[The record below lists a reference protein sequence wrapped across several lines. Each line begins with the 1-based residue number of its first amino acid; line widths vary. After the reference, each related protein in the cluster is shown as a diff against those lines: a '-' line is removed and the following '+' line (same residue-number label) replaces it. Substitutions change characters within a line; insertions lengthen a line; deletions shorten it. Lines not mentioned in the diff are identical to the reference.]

1 VEPARAPVRQEG
13 PRLQNPTIIF
23 HHMPDQ
29 AEYIRHWYHVPR
41 VGEMVTLDILEAT
54 VSGEVTRVE
63 WSDENVV
70 VVFDD

>member
-1 VEPARAPVRQEG
+1 
-13 PRLQNPTIIF
+13 
-23 HHMPDQ
+23 MPDQ